1 MRKANPLDE
10 EILLWRLHLFVTGTE
25 HLGKC
30 SDLAGLPP
38 FVGRLLKV
46 ALGPYVANYALS
58 VEAFLQATNG
68 PVHGLALT

>member
-1 MRKANPLDE
+1 MRKAHPLDE

-25 HLGKC
+25 HLGEC
-30 SDLAGLPP
+30 CYLSGLPP
-38 FVGRLLKV
+38 FVGRLLEI
-46 ALGPYVANYALS
+46 ALGPYVANDALS